1 MDHRIRADIEEEFL
15 HALKIQQINLM
26 ELGRATGELGNTLQR
41 SFGGIRQV
49 IHDDNLVP
57 CIEEFKNG
65 VRTNVTGATGDENL
79 HHCPFAEGARLCPCF
94 LMVCG

>member
-1 MDHRIRADIEEEFL
+1 MDNRIRTDLEEEFL

-26 ELGRATGELGNTLQR
+26 ELGRATGELGNTLQG

-94 LMVCG
+94 LMVFG

>member
-1 MDHRIRADIEEEFL
+1 MDHRIRADLEEEFL
-15 HALKIQQINLM
+15 HTLKIQQINLM

-94 LMVCG
+94 LMVFG